1 VTTSSQWIN
10 SAVCHNVLGDM
21 VTRGKLGASEEIAE
35 FLEWTLYRRAMLFK
49 RARFRP
55 IFVFCAM

>member
-1 VTTSSQWIN
+1 
-10 SAVCHNVLGDM
+10 M

-55 IFVFCAM
+55 IFVFCVM